1 MGIAFQFKGGLSPWV
16 YVQAQLGLKG
26 RNSSRP
32 FHPVSIKAIGASA
45 GRLNPTTFFISRKE
59 IMAEALCVQIGC
71 GSGCSPWP
79 LTDEP
84 VYF

>member
-1 MGIAFQFKGGLSPWV
+1 MGIAFQFKGGLSPRV

-26 RNSSRP
+26 INSSGP
-32 FHPVSIKAIGASA
+32 FHPVSIKGIGASTE
-45 GRLNPTTFFISRKE
+45 RLNPATLFISRKE
-59 IMAEALCVQIGC
+59 IMAEALCVQVGC